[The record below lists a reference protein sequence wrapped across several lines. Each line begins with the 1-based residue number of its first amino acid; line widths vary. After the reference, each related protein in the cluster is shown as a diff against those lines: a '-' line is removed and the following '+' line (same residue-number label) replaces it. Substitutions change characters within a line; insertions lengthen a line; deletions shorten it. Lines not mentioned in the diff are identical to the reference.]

1 MTDGEYGV
9 KLWEL
14 DSTHPKE
21 AETLRDTLREI
32 LDPELGM
39 SVIELG
45 LIRDVSIQDDKLQVQ
60 MILTTPY
67 CPYAPA
73 LFEMAR
79 SKAEDSLHLSTTIE
93 MGMELWEQG
102 MMEDGTAAEWGL
114 F

>member
-1 MTDGEYGV
+1 MTDEETGL

-14 DSTHPKE
+14 DSTHPVE
-21 AETLRDTLREI
+21 AEKLRDALREV

-39 SVIELG
+39 SVIALG
-45 LIRDVSIQDDKLQVQ
+45 LVREAWVLEDELQIQ

-73 LFEMAR
+73 LLEMTR
-79 SKAEDSLHLSTTIE
+79 SKSEETLQRTTTID
-93 MGMELWEQG
+93 MGMEMWDPS
-102 MMEDGTAAEWGL
+102 MMEDGTAADWGL

>member
-1 MTDGEYGV
+1 MTDKEYAV
-9 KLWEL
+9 KLWQL
-14 DSTHPKE
+14 DSSDPEE
-21 AETLRDTLREI
+21 AEKLRDSLREV

-39 SVIELG
+39 SVIALG
-45 LIRDVSIQDDKLQVQ
+45 LVRDAWFIEDELEVQ

-73 LFEMAR
+73 LLEMTR
-79 SKAEDSLHLSTTIE
+79 SKSEEALQRTTRIG
-93 MGMELWEQG
+93 MGMEMWEPK

>member
-1 MTDGEYGV
+1 MSEEESGV

-14 DSTHPKE
+14 DSTHPE
-21 AETLRDTLREI
+21 DAETLREALREV

-39 SVIELG
+39 SVIALG
-45 LIRDVSIQDDKLQVQ
+45 LVRDAWILEDELQVQ

-73 LFEMAR
+73 LLEMTR
-79 SKAEDSLHLSTTIE
+79 SKSEEALQRTTTID
-93 MGMELWEQG
+93 MGMEMWEPA